1 MNLKTEKIPKKPR
14 AKSNRQSRPKK
25 QDTLAWNSTW
35 QFRNNNFMPRGEFA
49 DTFDVYNPPAQ
60 ALVEQE
66 DLAIDKPQ
74 L

>member
-1 MNLKTEKIPKKPR
+1 
-14 AKSNRQSRPKK
+14 
-25 QDTLAWNSTW
+25 
-35 QFRNNNFMPRGEFA
+35 MPRGEFA